1 MQHFFAA
8 RRVFYFLGIAAVF
21 AVCAALRA
29 QNPPAQTPAPA
40 AAPVAHEEKSN
51 QDSAP
56 PPSAQVP
63 ANNSELSSQDNP
75 ATFKVRV
82 NLVLLHVVVRDEQGK
97 VVPDLRKEDF
107 QLFDDRKPQLITAFS
122 VETPESLALKPAA
135 VAAEDAV
142 ASADKDAADK
152 DAGAAAASAAA
163 VKLPQRFVAL
173 LFDDAHLS
181 MEDSAFVR
189 SAATKLFAALAPSDR
204 VGIFSSSGQVKVPFT
219 ADREALSKSLL
230 SIVPRSQLS
239 SQGSH
244 DCPDISYYQADL
256 IENRRDSQALAA
268 AVEDTV
274 QCLYN
279 GDESKAQQA
288 GIQAEAQAMHVLN
301 NGDRETEYAYRHIE
315 EVMQSLSRMPG
326 RRVMVFVSPGF
337 IPSSLWPETSEMIDR
352 ANRAGIVINTI
363 DARGLYAPDLL
374 GDIAN
379 PTHGSLR
386 TEGFK
391 ASYRIAAQSEQNRVL
406 EDFANG
412 TGGAF
417 FHNRNDVDEGL
428 REAVAAPP
436 LSYLLGF
443 SPQNM
448 KVDGHF
454 HNLKV
459 TLTNK
464 RKYSLEAR
472 RGYYAPRSIAN
483 PVEAAKREIQE
494 AIFSQEEMHDVPVD
508 LQTQFFKKDAA
519 TARLSVLSH
528 FDLKGIHFHKVE
540 GRNHDN
546 LTIAT
551 AIFDEN
557 GNFVTG
563 GEKTVQMKLLD
574 STYNRLS
581 RSGLTLKSSYDVKP
595 GSYMVRLVVRDGE
608 GSQMAA
614 RNGAVVIPN

>member
-1 MQHFFAA
+1 MQHLFVA
-8 RRVFYFLGIAAVF
+8 RRVFYFLGISAVLV
-21 AVCAALRA
+21 VCAALHA
-29 QNPPAQTPAPA
+29 QNPPAESPASA
-40 AAPVAHEEKSN
+40 AVPVAHEEKS
-51 QDSAP
+51 QPDSAQA
-56 PPSAQVP
+56 PSAQAP
-63 ANNSELSSQDNP
+63 ANNSELSSQDHP

-82 NLVLLHVVVRDEQGK
+82 NLVLVRVVVRDEQGK
-97 VVPDLRKEDF
+97 VVPNLRKEDF
-107 QLFDDRKPQLITAFS
+107 QLLDDRKPQLITAFS
-122 VETPESLALKPAA
+122 LETPESLALKPAV
-135 VAAEDAV
+135 VAGEDAD
-142 ASADKDAADK
+142 ASEDK
-152 DAGAAAASAAA
+152 DAGEAAATAAA

-181 MEDSAFVR
+181 MEDSTFVR
-189 SAATKLFAALAPSDR
+189 TAATKLFAALAPSDR
-204 VGIFSSSGQVKVPFT
+204 VGIFTTSGQVKVPFT
-219 ADREALSKSLL
+219 ADREALGKSLL
-230 SIVPRSQLS
+230 SIVPRAQIS
-239 SQGSH
+239 SQGFQ
-244 DCPDISYYQADL
+244 DCPDISYYQAVL

-268 AVEDTV
+268 AAEDTV
-274 QCLYN
+274 QCQFG

-288 GIQAEAQAMHVLN
+288 AIQAQAQAAHVLN

-315 EVMQSLSRMPG
+315 EAMQSLSRRPG
-326 RRVMVFVSPGF
+326 RRIMVFVSPGF

-352 ANRAGIVINTI
+352 ANRSGIVINTI
-363 DARGLYAPDLL
+363 DARGLYTSDVL

-379 PTHGSLR
+379 PSRDSAKTA
-386 TEGFK
+386 GFK
-391 ASYRIAAQSEQNRVL
+391 ASYRVQAQSEQNRVL
-406 EDFANG
+406 DDFASG
-412 TGGAF
+412 TGGTF

-459 TLTNK
+459 TLSNK
-464 RKYSLEAR
+464 RKYLLEVR
-472 RGYYAPRSIAN
+472 RGYYAPRSITN

-494 AIFSQEEMHDVPVD
+494 AIFSQEEIHDVPVD

-574 STYNRLS
+574 STYTRLS

-595 GSYMVRLVVRDGE
+595 GSYMVRLVVRDSE